1 MTLTVVDAG
10 PGPRTHAL
18 VIGIGG
24 YDHLRG
30 GAGTLLPN
38 LVYYG
43 NLGQLTSPPRSALAI
58 AAALQSPEL
67 DWQVPLG
74 TVDLLVSTA
83 PGDRIPSG
91 NGAPFGPVTRDA
103 IQEAFDEWWKRCNAD
118 EGSATKS
125 VTTPGQS

>member
-24 YDHLRG
+24 YEHLKG
-30 GAGTLLPN
+30 GAGTPLPN
-38 LVYYG
+38 LLQYG

-58 AAALQSPEL
+58 ANALQSPEL
-67 DWQVPLG
+67 DWRVPLG

-83 PGDRIPSG
+83 PGDPDSIR
-91 NGAPFGPVTRDA
+91 
-103 IQEAFDEWWKRCNAD
+103 
-118 EGSATKS
+118 
-125 VTTPGQS
+125 